1 MLIIVNPMGDVPT
14 RLGSCT
20 DAAELHFLQ
29 GPDAQHV
36 ALATPA
42 TRLHVDSSRGQ
53 LCSSAL
59 EEQDLSLARLQF
71 HVKMREHSIL
81 SVVYPHM
88 FFEQAQSS
96 PPGQGWHQLS
106 KLLRLDSKLFQDCT
120 NCVKDETRPL
130 YHTYLPTYLHTYI
143 HTDRK
148 TDRQTD
154 IHPSI
159 HIQVS
164 NASNMSVHV
173 HNVRRE
179 SGAAA
184 ARPRSS
190 WDARDTSAA
199 VLVSQPI

>member
-1 MLIIVNPMGDVPT
+1 MGDVPT

-71 HVKMREHSIL
+71 HVKMREQSIL

-130 YHTYLPTYLHTYI
+130 YHTYLPTYLHTE
-143 HTDRK
+143 RP
-148 TDRQTD
+148 TDRQTS
-154 IHPSI
+154 IHPYIFRYQMLAICPCMFTTLGERAEQQRPDLEAPGMPAI
-159 HIQVS
+159 HRQPS
-164 NASNMSVHV
+164 
-173 HNVRRE
+173 
-179 SGAAA
+179 
-184 ARPRSS
+184 
-190 WDARDTSAA
+190 
-199 VLVSQPI
+199 LCLSQFEFDRG